1 MKKRKKNVVKRTIQ
15 FLVNHSYFSIVW
27 NTLPQQN
34 KTKILEIIVSGKNVI
49 PYEKLSS
56 IKIMKLKPEGG
67 IFLTKDKFYSTV
79 KGKSIIYEEYENLK
93 LLYTK
98 LKMRDMSSLNDL
110 YNGQDAILLC
120 EIFVNRFQ
128 IINEKNMCNLRN
140 VN

>member
-15 FLVNHSYFSIVW
+15 FLVSHSYFSIVW

-49 PYEKLSS
+49 PYEKISS
-56 IKIMKLKPEGG
+56 IKIMKLKPEDG